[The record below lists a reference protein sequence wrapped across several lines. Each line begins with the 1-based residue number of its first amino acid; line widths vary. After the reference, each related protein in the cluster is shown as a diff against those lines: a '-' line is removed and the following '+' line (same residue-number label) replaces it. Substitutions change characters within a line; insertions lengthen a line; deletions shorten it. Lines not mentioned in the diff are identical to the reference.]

1 MPPSHFFISLAES
14 VAEPTGGA
22 LQSPDPQLLD
32 LDGTLFVQLGL
43 FLAIMLL
50 LTQLLWKPY
59 LKIRNER
66 TTRVD
71 GYRADAKRMETE
83 SVERLRKIEAD
94 LGEARRTGSAD
105 RAKARAAA
113 QEREQVLVGQAQA
126 EAGRALAAA
135 RAALETTLTTERG
148 TLKSRAEVLGRQA
161 AERILGRK
169 VA

>member
-1 MPPSHFFISLAES
+1 MPPSHFLISLAES
-14 VAEPTGGA
+14 VVDPSGGA

-43 FLAIMLL
+43 FLLIMLL

-71 GYRADAKRMETE
+71 GYRADAKRMEAE
-83 SVERLRKIEAD
+83 SVERLRKVEAD

-105 RAKARAAA
+105 RAKARAVA
-113 QEREQVLVGQAQA
+113 QEKEQALLSQAQA
-126 EAGRALAAA
+126 EASRALAAA
-135 RAALETTLTTERG
+135 RAALEATLNTERAS
-148 TLKSRAEVLGRQA
+148 LKARAEVLGRQA